1 MDIFQ
6 EAIGED
12 SDSVGGKRRKGD
24 LDNPDKG
31 EEDEILDDEEDAD
44 KVRTVEIR
52 MPGARPDRD
61 DDYFCTGFDIRNLT
75 GPDTVYIQGEIG
87 FTFIF
92 TCGEADRS

>member
-12 SDSVGGKRRKGD
+12 SDSVGRRKGD

-31 EEDEILDDEEDAD
+31 EEDEILDDD

-52 MPGARPDRD
+52 MPGARPDRE

-87 FTFIF
+87 FNFIF
-92 TCGEADRS
+92 FIKNEK